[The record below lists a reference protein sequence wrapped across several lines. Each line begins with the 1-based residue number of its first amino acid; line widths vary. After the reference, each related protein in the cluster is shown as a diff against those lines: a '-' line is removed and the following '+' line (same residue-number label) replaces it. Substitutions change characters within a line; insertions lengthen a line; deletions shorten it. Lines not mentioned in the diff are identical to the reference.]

1 MQKKKITIINYG
13 CGNILSLKRALQE
26 IGFVSNVSNNEKKIL
41 ESDFLIL
48 PGVGS
53 FSKAMNLLHEHNL
66 INTLR
71 EYVIQRKKMILGICL
86 GMQIFLTKSYEM
98 GEHEGL
104 NFIDGK
110 VISLKKFTKKKMIK
124 SPHTSWNELYFN
136 KKVKFELLD
145 SNLLKKDFYF
155 VHSYLAI
162 TKEKKNTYAFSKY
175 YDVQIPAIIGK
186 NNIIGCQFHPEKSG
200 INGLNFLKNTLN
212 LI

>member
-71 EYVIQRKKMILGICL
+71 EYVIQRKKTILGICL

-175 YDVQIPAIIGK
+175 HDVQIPAIIGK